1 VIDGAYEWKKEKR
14 IMTITPSEFA
24 ERRAREDG
32 RLVLLDVRTDTELGI
47 ARIDPCLHIVLDD
60 LPERYAEL
68 EPHKDAT
75 IVCLCHHGV
84 RSAMAQRFLAARG
97 FEHVLNLTGGI
108 DAYAQ
113 EVDPALPRY

>member
-1 VIDGAYEWKKEKR
+1 
-14 IMTITPSEFA
+14 MTITPHEYA

-32 RLVLLDVRTDTELGI
+32 RLVLLDVRTPMELEI
-47 ARIDPCLHIVLDD
+47 ARLDPCVHIVLDE
-60 LPERYAEL
+60 LPERYTEL
-68 EPHKDAT
+68 EEHKDAT

-84 RSAMAQRFLAARG
+84 RSAIAQRFLAARG

-108 DAYAQ
+108 EAYAQ